1 MNVNEVLANR
11 AIELLGG
18 IKGDYKRVHP
28 NDHINMSQST
38 NDVFPTAGKIAACRL
53 VQKAEKELRRLHKAL
68 EKNLSNSIRSSRW
81 EGHSFRT
88 RYPSVWVRNL
98 HPMRRLWEEI

>member
-18 IKGDYKRVHP
+18 VKGDYKMVHP

-38 NDVFPTAGKIAACRL
+38 NDVFPTAGKIAAYRL

-68 EKNLSNSIRSSRW
+68 E
-81 EGHSFRT
+81 
-88 RYPSVWVRNL
+88 
-98 HPMRRLWEEI
+98 